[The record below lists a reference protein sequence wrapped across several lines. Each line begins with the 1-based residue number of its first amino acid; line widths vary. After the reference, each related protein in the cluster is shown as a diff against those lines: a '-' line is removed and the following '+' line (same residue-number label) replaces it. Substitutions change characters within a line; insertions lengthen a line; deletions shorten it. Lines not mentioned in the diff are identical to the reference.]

1 MGVLDASVGDVQLPG
16 LLGVEVGGAFTA
28 ESQDV
33 ALVVEDLLLQVEE
46 LLAVGGDQVRIDEL
60 MAEIADLRGR

>member
-1 MGVLDASVGDVQLPG
+1 MGVRDASARDAQLPG
-16 LLGVEVGGAFTA
+16 LLGVEVGGEFTA

-33 ALVVEDLLLQVEE
+33 ALVVEDLLVRVEE
-46 LLAVGGDQVRIDEL
+46 LLAVGESQARIDEL